1 MTIKQQGGVFGR
13 NPTFSDV
20 DVDSTLNVGSGD
32 FYVSGKTVGIGN
44 TTPATLVSGGD
55 TSIVSIG
62 GGDTALVT
70 GDKAGTI
77 SFLTSDPSYT
87 GTYPDKIAA
96 EIACLA
102 ETATGAGYGLAFYTG
117 VTTGTNRA
125 ERLRIDY
132 DGDVTVKSGN
142 LIIGTSGKGIDFSAT
157 SGTGTSELF
166 DDYEEGQAGGI
177 TLTPGTSGSFTMNS
191 ALDTL
196 AYTKVGRMVS
206 ITGMISFTNA
216 SATGTYVELN
226 GLPFAAA
233 DLGETSGRFV
243 GMAYFDG
250 STGSPSVIGIGLEG
264 WTKVRF
270 FIDASTVTGNLYV
283 NINYIAA

>member
-13 NPTFSDV
+13 NPTFNDV

-44 TTPATLVSGGD
+44 TTPASLVSGGD

-132 DGDVTVKSGN
+132 GGDVTVKSGN

-166 DDYEEGQAGGI
+166 DDYEEGTWTPSAVGYGG
-177 TLTPGTSGSFTMNS
+177 TPTVSGFYTKIGELVYIECSIIFDGIADNS
-191 ALDTL
+191 GFVVQGLPYAVKSPYLGGGSIVQYNGGATDTRVGFDTL
-196 AYTKVGRMVS
+196 GRLRIRTSADAS
-206 ITGMISFTNA
+206 ISYDTIGVNSTLNI
-216 SATGTYVELN
+216 SATYRT
-226 GLPFAAA
+226 A
-233 DLGETSGRFV
+233 
-243 GMAYFDG
+243 
-250 STGSPSVIGIGLEG
+250 
-264 WTKVRF
+264 
-270 FIDASTVTGNLYV
+270 
-283 NINYIAA
+283 